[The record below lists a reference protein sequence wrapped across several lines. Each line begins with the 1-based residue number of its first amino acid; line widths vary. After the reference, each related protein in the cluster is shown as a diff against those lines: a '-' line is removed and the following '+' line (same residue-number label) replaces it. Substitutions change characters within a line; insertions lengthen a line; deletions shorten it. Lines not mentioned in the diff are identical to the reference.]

1 VSYNSAGKGEASS
14 RTILFEKFLDRYF
27 PYTPPPAGK
36 IDNPKADAAAV
47 AGLYQGSRRSDS
59 SFVHLLAL
67 VGETKV
73 YPNADGTLSVDALKE
88 PSGEPKKFEE
98 IQPLLYRQVHGQD
111 LVGFKKD
118 SSGNWQFQM
127 DYPFF
132 IFQRVGF
139 LEGKPFN
146 FFLLIFGLVVVLLT
160 VLLWPVGAIIR
171 KHYGR
176 PLELSPGERRQRLLA
191 RLVCLLFLVVCIG
204 WVAAISLTDSIT
216 ALNSL
221 PPWIII
227 FGLLGVVCAIGTI
240 FVVLNA
246 VRSWGTSGRW
256 IWAKLHD
263 VALALACLSLVW
275 FLFTWKLLSFK
286 TNF

>member
-1 VSYNSAGKGEASS
+1 
-14 RTILFEKFLDRYF
+14 
-27 PYTPPPAGK
+27 
-36 IDNPKADAAAV
+36 
-47 AGLYQGSRRSDS
+47 
-59 SFVHLLAL
+59 
-67 VGETKV
+67 
-73 YPNADGTLSVDALKE
+73 
-88 PSGEPKKFEE
+88 
-98 IQPLLYRQVHGQD
+98 
-111 LVGFKKD
+111 
-118 SSGNWQFQM
+118 M

-139 LEGKPFN
+139 FEGKLFN
-146 FFLLIFGLVVVLLT
+146 FGILIFGLVVVLLT
-160 VLLWPVGAIIR
+160 VLLWPVGAMIR

-176 PLELSPGERRQRLLA
+176 PLELNPDERRQRLLA
-191 RLVCLLFLVVCIG
+191 RLVCLLFLIVSIG
-204 WVAAISLTDSIT
+204 WVVAISLTDSIS
-216 ALNSL
+216 ALDSL

-246 VRSWGTSGRW
+246 VRSWRTSGRW